1 MEIGIP
7 KKVSVTEQD
16 ITITIE
22 GRNDSDAEIDDMLE
36 MFKGM
41 LQAWG
46 YNINGELVV
55 EKYED

>member
-7 KKVSVTEQD
+7 KKVTVSEQD

-22 GRNDSDAEIDDMLE
+22 GRNDSDADVSDILE

-46 YNINGELVV
+46 YVINGELVV
-55 EKYED
+55 EPYED